1 MGITPPWYSDPVEFL
16 AFNAFVMRT
25 SQLEQVAKEFAEQA
39 DRIDDEIDDEE
50 ALGHMLAAICEEN
63 GVGVDTLT
71 KDEQSFLSNEIN
83 RRWS

>member
-1 MGITPPWYSDPVEFL
+1 MMGITPPWYSDPVEFL
-16 AFNAFVMRT
+16 AFNAFAMRT
-25 SQLEQVAKEFAEQA
+25 SQLEQVAKDFVEQA
-39 DRIDDEIDDEE
+39 NRIDDEE

-63 GVGVDTLT
+63 GVSVDTLT

>member
-1 MGITPPWYSDPVEFL
+1 MMGITPPWYSDPVEFL
-16 AFNAFVMRT
+16 AFNAYAMRT
-25 SQLEQVAKEFAEQA
+25 SQLEQVAKEFVEQA
-39 DRIDDEIDDEE
+39 DRIDDEEV
-50 ALGHMLAAICEEN
+50 LGHMLAAICEEN

>member
-1 MGITPPWYSDPVEFL
+1 MMGITPPWYSDPVEFL
-16 AFNAFVMRT
+16 AFNAFAMRT
-25 SQLEQVAKEFAEQA
+25 SQLEQVAKEFVEQA
-39 DRIDDEIDDEE
+39 DRIEDEE
-50 ALGHMLAAICEEN
+50 VLGHMLAAICEEN

>member
-1 MGITPPWYSDPVEFL
+1 MMGITPPWYSDPVEFL
-16 AFNAFVMRT
+16 AFNAFAMRT
-25 SQLEQVAKEFAEQA
+25 SRLEQVAKEFVEQA
-39 DRIDDEIDDEE
+39 DRIDDEEV
-50 ALGHMLAAICEEN
+50 LGHMLAAICEEN

>member
-16 AFNAFVMRT
+16 AFNAYAMRT

-39 DRIDDEIDDEE
+39 DRIDNEE
-50 ALGHMLAAICEEN
+50 ALSHMLSAICEEN
-63 GVGVDTLT
+63 GVSVDTLT
-71 KDEQSFLSNEIN
+71 EDELSFLSDKIN

>member
-1 MGITPPWYSDPVEFL
+1 MMGITPPWYSDPVEFL
-16 AFNAFVMRT
+16 AFNAYAMRT
-25 SQLEQVAKEFAEQA
+25 SQLEQVAKEFVEQA
-39 DRIDDEIDDEE
+39 DRIDDEEV
-50 ALGHMLAAICEEN
+50 LCHMLAAICEEN

>member
-1 MGITPPWYSDPVEFL
+1 MIGITPPWYSDPVEFL
-16 AFNAFVMRT
+16 AFNAYAMRT

-39 DRIDDEIDDEE
+39 DRIDDEEV
-50 ALGHMLAAICEEN
+50 LGHMLAAICEEN

>member
-1 MGITPPWYSDPVEFL
+1 MMGITPPWYSDSVEFL
-16 AFNAFVMRT
+16 AFNAFAMRT

-39 DRIDDEIDDEE
+39 NRIDDEE

-63 GVGVDTLT
+63 GVSADTLT
-71 KDEQSFLSNEIN
+71 EDEQSFLSDEIN